1 MMDMVDDISDLADED
16 DDGTP
21 ELVHPR
27 LVQTPGLLD
36 LRQVLLLR
44 SEEKIMCIF
53 KEEMNNVN
61 IFTS

>member
-21 ELVHPR
+21 ELVHPC
-27 LVQTPGLLD
+27 LVQTPGLLN
-36 LRQVLLLR
+36 LRQVLLL
-44 SEEKIMCIF
+44 SSVENIFEEK
-53 KEEMNNVN
+53 MNNVN

>member
-16 DDGTP
+16 DDGAP

-27 LVQTPGLLD
+27 LVQTPGLLN

-53 KEEMNNVN
+53 KEEMDN

>member
-16 DDGTP
+16 DDGAP

-36 LRQVLLLR
+36 LRQVLLL
-44 SEEKIMCIF
+44 SSAENIFEEK
-53 KEEMNNVN
+53 MNYVN

>member
-53 KEEMNNVN
+53 KEEMDN